1 MDHCI
6 VRRTGADRCN
16 CTSYERMVMPKT
28 RKLQNP
34 EIRAKAE
41 ELLKTHTRAEV
52 CKELGVDYNMLR
64 REFGNAWT
72 HKVGETVKVEEAV
85 GN

>member
-1 MDHCI
+1 
-6 VRRTGADRCN
+6 
-16 CTSYERMVMPKT
+16 MPKT

-41 ELLKTHTRAEV
+41 EMLKTHSRAEI
-52 CKELGVDYNMLR
+52 CRELGVDYNMLR

-72 HKVGETVKVEEAV
+72 HKVGETVNSVESGVENA
-85 GN
+85 N